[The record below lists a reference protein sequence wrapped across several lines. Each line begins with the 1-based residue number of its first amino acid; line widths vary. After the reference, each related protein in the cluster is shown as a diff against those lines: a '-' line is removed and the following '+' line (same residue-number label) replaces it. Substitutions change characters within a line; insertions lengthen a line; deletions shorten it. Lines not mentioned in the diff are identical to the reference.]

1 MFKTNLSVIFNETR
15 LKALSSVERNVI
27 LTRQIVE

>member
-1 MFKTNLSVIFNETR
+1 MFKTNLSVIFNEPR
-15 LKALSSVERNVI
+15 LNALSSGERDVI